1 MYGVKKKKNLWTVK
15 RKKLLLCGFLWQ
27 NIDLIICSIKIWSKF
42 CQIITR
48 FVNELLMMK
57 VVVFRYPK
65 KSNQRGR
72 IYRYISL
79 ALSNFLLPSLSS
91 FQIWRENFLAPRLM
105 KQVSPTTLMMMFFL
119 KESGLEKNRP
129 IFIIRPRVKYI

>member
-1 MYGVKKKKNLWTVK
+1 
-15 RKKLLLCGFLWQ
+15 
-27 NIDLIICSIKIWSKF
+27 
-42 CQIITR
+42 
-48 FVNELLMMK
+48 MK

-119 KESGLEKNRP
+119 KESVPKKFFIGSSSIFNLILYYYLRRFFFQFKACILGCHSSEIRGLCLIKWPSKMFEILPYFWNMKN
-129 IFIIRPRVKYI
+129 FILC